1 MGTTIPLSR
10 EIRER
15 VYLRQNGSTRLTARQ
30 RRRIRH
36 KENRSLRDEP
46 R

>member
-1 MGTTIPLSR
+1 MGTTAPLPN

-15 VYLRQNGSTRLTARQ
+15 VYQRQNGSTRLTARQ

-36 KENRSLRDEP
+36 KENRSLRD
-46 R
+46 RS